1 MGLLKN
7 ILFYSLVLLGLVAG
21 VWAYF
26 HLKAL
31 KRPKQSALSHIP
43 ASCALYLQSNNLN
56 ELNNRLNARSLIL
69 DRFSNSEALA
79 QFLPALEQLVTL
91 VSEQE
96 ALQEQFYENRLH
108 FAYYPTLQAWLC
120 CLNLKELGDERRF
133 LESFAALKGVQKINP
148 GLYTCQLNAK
158 QTYFRL
164 QQGSLCISG
173 SEALLEKAFDPT
185 TAKMFQD
192 TTLTKPLQELD
203 NNPLLGMFID
213 HQLWKPKQSGI
224 ATDLLG
230 DKGRDFVQVNIEP
243 SALTLNGIHL
253 PGPSSLL
260 KALLNQRPA
269 PALGLDAIPLTASC
283 FTVYSGHDF
292 SLLRQTLGLGK
303 NCASFWESC
312 KDSALYNIEEAFYLN
327 LEHSLAEFGTPSP
340 GERYFSA
347 LSKDSLKT
355 GEQLGAMS
363 DSLLLFENQV
373 IYRLRKTDQSPRL
386 FSPLSEL
393 NCAYAVL
400 AEERLYFSA
409 SQQAAKDLVQLLRAG
424 DPHQSSLKDYLQ
436 EQLPEESN
444 LVIYLSP
451 EAEPERAALF
461 FPLNAKQ
468 KAEQFSGLK
477 HASISLLSAEANFQY
492 RARLQYEN
500 RKNEAG
506 ESMLWTYELD
516 TLCKK
521 APFAF
526 VNHQSGEQEL
536 IVQDE
541 ANTLYLF
548 SGKGKL
554 LWKRRLDEAILS
566 PVFRVDAFRNNK
578 FQMLFSSAS
587 KLWLIDRLGR
597 DVEGF
602 PVKAPAP
609 ISSPLQVFD
618 YENNREYR
626 LLFACSN
633 QRLYNYTLEG
643 KANVKF
649 QAAKTNARVDHAIHY
664 VKIGESDYLLALD
677 REGQIYA
684 FSRKGEL
691 RLRLRNRCLVPPPDC
706 YIDAGKNLQQSK
718 ICYVDET
725 GSALHRISFSDK
737 KEIMPLQMPDGIQ
750 STCFSLIDDNR
761 NMDLVLFGNNSL
773 KAINLNGSL
782 LFETEIQANI
792 RQLAHYSD
800 ENHSLFY
807 GLDAELA
814 ELWLYEQSNGSKTKL
829 KAASLPLVIDLFR
842 NNTLYLV
849 YPEGTR
855 LNCRAY

>member
-31 KRPKQSALSHIP
+31 KRPKESALSHIP
-43 ASCALYLQSNNLN
+43 AFCALYMQSNDLN

-69 DRFSNSEALA
+69 DRFSDSEPLS
-79 QFLPALEQLVTL
+79 QFLPALEQLL
-91 VSEQE
+91 SMVSEQK
-96 ALQEQFYENRLH
+96 ALQEQFFENRLH
-108 FAYYPTLQAWLC
+108 FAYYPNAQAWLC
-120 CLNLKELGDERRF
+120 CLNLKELGDERAF
-133 LESFAALKGVQKINP
+133 LEAFASINGVEKINP
-148 GLYTCQLNAK
+148 GLYACKLNT
-158 QTYFRL
+158 QQSFFRL
-164 QQGSLCISG
+164 EQGSLCISD
-173 SEALLEKAFDPT
+173 SESLLEKAFDPA

-192 TTLTKPLQELD
+192 TALTKPLQELD
-203 NNPLLGMFID
+203 NNPLLGMYID
-213 HQLWKPKQSGI
+213 HQLWKPKESGL
-224 ATDLLG
+224 APDLLG
-230 DKGRDFVQVNIEP
+230 DKGRDLLQVNIEP

-253 PGPSSLL
+253 PGSSALL
-260 KALLNQRPA
+260 KALMEQRPA
-269 PALGLDAIPLTASC
+269 QAISLDAIPPSASC

-292 SLLRQTLGLGK
+292 KQFRQTLEIGK
-303 NCASFWESC
+303 TSKTFWESC
-312 KDSALYNIEEAFYLN
+312 KDSALYNIEEAFYQN
-327 LEHSLAEFGTPSP
+327 LEPSLAEFGTGSP
-340 GERYFSA
+340 DKRYFTT
-347 LSKDSLKT
+347 LSKDSVKT
-355 GEQLGAMS
+355 EEQLRAMS
-363 DSLLLFENQV
+363 DSVLLYENHA
-373 IYRLRKTDQSPRL
+373 IYKLRESENSLKL

-393 NCAYAVL
+393 NCAYAL
-400 AEERLYFSA
+400 LTEERLYFSA
-409 SQQAAKDLVQLLRAG
+409 SLKATEDLVQLLRTGEAERG
-424 DPHQSSLKDYLQ
+424 SLKDYLQ
-436 EQLPEESN
+436 DQFPEESN
-444 LVIYLSP
+444 LLIYLSP

-461 FPLNAKQ
+461 FPLAAKTEAQ
-468 KAEQFSGLK
+468 RFSGLK
-477 HASISLLSAEANFQY
+477 HASVSLLSAENSFQY
-492 RARLQYEN
+492 RARIQYEN
-500 RKNEAG
+500 PQNEAG
-506 ESMLWTYELD
+506 ESLLWSYDLD

-521 APFAF
+521 AAFAF
-526 VNHQSGEQEL
+526 VNHQSGEREL

-587 KLWLIDRLGR
+587 KIWLIDRLGR

-609 ISSPLQVFD
+609 ISSPLQVYD

-626 LLFACSN
+626 LLFACVN
-633 QRLYNYTLEG
+633 QRIYNYTIEG
-643 KANVKF
+643 RANAKF
-649 QAAKTNARVDHAIHY
+649 LSVKTNAGVDQPVQY

-691 RLRLRNRCLVPPPDC
+691 RLRLKNRCLVPPPEC
-706 YIDAGKNLQQSK
+706 YVDAGKNLQQSK
-718 ICYVDET
+718 ISYVDEK

-750 STCFSLIDDNR
+750 ATCFSLIDDNR
-761 NMDLVLFGNNSL
+761 NMDLLLFGNNSL
-773 KAINLNGSL
+773 KALNLNGSL

-792 RQLAHYSD
+792 RQLGHYSD
-800 ENHSLFY
+800 ENHALFY
-807 GLDAELA
+807 GLDSELD

-829 KAASLPLVIDLFR
+829 KAAALPLVIDLFR
-842 NNTLYLV
+842 NNQLYLV
-849 YPEGTR
+849 YPEGAR